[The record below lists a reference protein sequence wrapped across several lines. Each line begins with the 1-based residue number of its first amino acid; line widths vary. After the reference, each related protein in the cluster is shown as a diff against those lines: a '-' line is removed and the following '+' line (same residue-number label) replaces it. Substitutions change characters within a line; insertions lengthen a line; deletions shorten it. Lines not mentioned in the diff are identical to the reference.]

1 MRFLVDA
8 QLPPA
13 LARQLVALG
22 HQAEHVSDCGL
33 LSSADDAIQAYAI
46 DIGAVVVSK
55 DEDFVTARVLGAG
68 PSVVWIRLG
77 NLRKSELLKR
87 MDAEIER
94 IVAALEQGE
103 SVIEVV

>member
-1 MRFLVDA
+1 MDA

-13 LARQLVALG
+13 LARQFVALG
-22 HQAEHVSDCGL
+22 HQAEQVSDCGL

-46 DIGAVVVSK
+46 GIGAVLVSK
-55 DEDFVTARVLGAG
+55 DEDFAIARVLGAG
-68 PSVVWIRLG
+68 PPVVWIRLG

-87 MDAEIER
+87 MNAEAER